1 MIVFPWLALIV
12 GLVIGTVLV
21 LEATDAGRTWV
32 REHRFHAHR
41 PRMRTVA
48 LLTVIEI
55 LVILAW
61 GLLMLGRDG

>member
-1 MIVFPWLALIV
+1 MIVFPWLALVV
-12 GLVIGTVLV
+12 GLVIGTILL

-48 LLTVIEI
+48 VLTAIEVAVVLL
-55 LVILAW
+55 W
-61 GLLMLGRDG
+61 GLIVLGRDR